1 MQTPSPVSMN
11 PDTRTEPERGD
22 SDSAI
27 AERHLREKAALGD
40 RAEAVLAALSEG
52 VVIID
57 GTGVVT
63 SMNDAA
69 ESILGTRRKY
79 MVGQVLV
86 DLPWEALD
94 ESGEPLERT
103 SHPLIKA
110 LRSGEPQPERTL
122 HFARRDGRVIWIA
135 TAARPL
141 RSADGTVDGAV
152 SSFRDVTA
160 QKAAEDQVRSSEAQ
174 YRSLFELNGTVQVL
188 VDTETGII
196 TAANPAA
203 VAFYGI
209 SREALVGANLS
220 SLNRLDPSTTP
231 PTMAA
236 VVAGKANVV
245 HRRHYLAN
253 GEPRDVEIYASPVH
267 SGGKT
272 FLHAII
278 TDITARLE
286 AERGRNRLAA
296 ILDLTPDV
304 VGMFDDDGQLFYANR
319 AGRLMMGLPAVAE
332 VSDGG
337 AMTDIPKDAIRQG
350 HEGVD
355 ADRVLKEATVVAAAT
370 GQWTG
375 ETHIRGPLGRS
386 LTMHQVVLAHRDPDG
401 TLSHF
406 STIMHDVSE
415 MRRVEYLL
423 REQTHE
429 MEVQTEELIQQ
440 SDELLAARDAS
451 EQANAA
457 KSQFLAHM
465 SHELRTPLTA
475 IIGFARVLVT
485 NRPGTLTPQQAAYA
499 ERIASNAIR
508 LLGLINEMLDLSKVE
523 AGQMELE
530 TSETDVRAMAID
542 VIADLEGRERSPG
555 VALRAQVPDG
565 PAILMADP
573 TKLRQVLVNLVG
585 NALKFTLE
593 GSVVV
598 GLETNAAGVPTAI
611 TVTDTGVGIAPE
623 HQAAVFEPFA
633 QEDTTISRR
642 FGGTGLGLAISK
654 RYCEMMG
661 FSLVLESEVGV
672 GSTFRVRFSKRD
684 DGRMG

>member
-1 MQTPSPVSMN
+1 
-11 PDTRTEPERGD
+11 
-22 SDSAI
+22 
-27 AERHLREKAALGD
+27 
-40 RAEAVLAALSEG
+40 
-52 VVIID
+52 
-57 GTGVVT
+57 
-63 SMNDAA
+63 
-69 ESILGTRRKY
+69 
-79 MVGQVLV
+79 LV

-337 AMTDIPKDAIRQG
+337 VMTDIPKDAIRQG

-530 TSETDVRAMAID
+530 TSETDVSAMAID

-598 GLETNAAGVPTAI
+598 GLETNAAGGPTAI

>member
-1 MQTPSPVSMN
+1 
-11 PDTRTEPERGD
+11 
-22 SDSAI
+22 
-27 AERHLREKAALGD
+27 
-40 RAEAVLAALSEG
+40 
-52 VVIID
+52 
-57 GTGVVT
+57 
-63 SMNDAA
+63 
-69 ESILGTRRKY
+69 
-79 MVGQVLV
+79 
-86 DLPWEALD
+86 
-94 ESGEPLERT
+94 
-103 SHPLIKA
+103 
-110 LRSGEPQPERTL
+110 
-122 HFARRDGRVIWIA
+122 
-135 TAARPL
+135 
-141 RSADGTVDGAV
+141 
-152 SSFRDVTA
+152 
-160 QKAAEDQVRSSEAQ
+160 
-174 YRSLFELNGTVQVL
+174 
-188 VDTETGII
+188 
-196 TAANPAA
+196 
-203 VAFYGI
+203 
-209 SREALVGANLS
+209 
-220 SLNRLDPSTTP
+220 
-231 PTMAA
+231 
-236 VVAGKANVV
+236 
-245 HRRHYLAN
+245 
-253 GEPRDVEIYASPVH
+253 VEIYASPVH

-337 AMTDIPKDAIRQG
+337 VMTDIPKDAIRQG

-530 TSETDVRAMAID
+530 TSETDVSAMAID

-598 GLETNAAGVPTAI
+598 GLETNAAGGPTAI

>member
-1 MQTPSPVSMN
+1 MRDWPYCTLPYHVVASIN
-11 PDTRTEPERGD
+11 PDTQAVPALDTDSSTTERQ
-22 SDSAI
+22 
-27 AERHLREKAALGD
+27 LREEAALGH
-40 RAEAVLAALSEG
+40 RTEALLAALSEG

-57 GTGVVT
+57 AKGVVT

-69 ESILGTRRKY
+69 ESILGIRRKH
-79 MVGQVLV
+79 MVGSVLL

-94 ESGEPLERT
+94 ETGVPIDRA
-103 SHPLIKA
+103 SHPIIAA
-110 LRSGEPQPERTL
+110 LRSGEPQSERIL
-122 HFARRDGRVIWIA
+122 HFPRRDGRVIWIA

-141 RSADGTVDGAV
+141 RSLDGRIDGAV

-188 VDTETGII
+188 VEAETGII
-196 TAANPAA
+196 VAANPAA
-203 VAFYGI
+203 IAFYGL
-209 SREALVGANLS
+209 SRDTLVGVHLS
-220 SLNRLDPSTTP
+220 VLNRLDPSTHPET
-231 PTMAA
+231 AA
-236 VVAGKANVV
+236 GVISGKYAVV
-245 HRRHYLAN
+245 HRRHYRAN
-253 GEPRDVEIYASPVH
+253 GEARDVEIYASPVR
-267 SGGKT
+267 SGDRT
-272 FLHAII
+272 LLHAII
-278 TDITARLE
+278 IDITARLE
-286 AERGRNRLAA
+286 AEKGRRRLAA
-296 ILDLTPDV
+296 ILDQTPDI
-304 VGMFDDDGQLFYANR
+304 VGMFDSDGRLFYANR
-319 AGRLMMGLPAVAE
+319 AGRQMMGLPAVAD
-332 VSDGG
+332 VTDGG
-337 AMTDIPKDAIRQG
+337 VMKDIPPNAIRDG
-350 HEGVD
+350 HEGND

-386 LTMHQVVLAHRDPDG
+386 LTMHQVVLAHRDTDG

-415 MRRVEYLL
+415 MRRVEHLL
-423 REQTHE
+423 REQTYE
-429 MEVQTEELIQQ
+429 LEVQTEELMQQ

-475 IIGFARVLVT
+475 IIGFSRVLAS
-485 NRPGTLTPQQAAYA
+485 NRPGTLTVQQTAYA

-508 LLGLINEMLDLSKVE
+508 LLGLINELLDLSKVE

-530 TSETDVRAMAID
+530 SSLTDVAALAID

-555 VALRAQVPDG
+555 VELRADVPPG
-565 PAILMADP
+565 PVPLMADA

-593 GSVVV
+593 GRVIVT
-598 GLETNAAGVPTAI
+598 LETSADGSASSIAVS
-611 TVTDTGVGIAPE
+611 DTGVGIAPE
-623 HQAAVFEPFA
+623 HQATVFEPFA

-661 FSLVLESEVGV
+661 FSLTLESEVGV
-672 GSTFRVRFSKRD
+672 GSVFRVAF
-684 DGRMG
+684 

>member
-1 MQTPSPVSMN
+1 MH
-11 PDTRTEPERGD
+11 PDTRAVD
-22 SDSAI
+22 ALKNSDSAS
-27 AERHLREKAALGD
+27 AERQLREEAALGH
-40 RAEAVLAALSEG
+40 RTQALLAALSEG

-57 GTGVVT
+57 ASGVVT

-69 ESILGTRRKY
+69 ESILGIRRKH
-79 MVGQVLV
+79 MVGSVLL

-94 ESGEPLERT
+94 ENGVAIERA
-103 SHPLIKA
+103 SHPIIA
-110 LRSGEPQPERTL
+110 AVRSGEPQPERIL
-122 HFARRDGRVIWIA
+122 HFPRRDGRVIWIA
-135 TAARPL
+135 AAARAL
-141 RSADGTVDGAV
+141 RAPDGEIDGAV

-160 QKAAEDQVRSSEAQ
+160 QKAAEDKVRSSEAQ
-174 YRSLFELNGTVQVL
+174 YRALFELNGTVQLL
-188 VDTETGII
+188 VDAESGII
-196 TAANPAA
+196 EAANPAA
-203 VAFYGI
+203 VAFYGHA
-209 SREALVGANLS
+209 SESLVGVHLS
-220 SLNRLDPSTTP
+220 VLNRLEPSTHAET
-231 PTMAA
+231 AA
-236 VVAGKANVV
+236 GVIAGKYAVV
-245 HRRHYLAN
+245 HRRHYRAN
-253 GEPRDVEIYASPVH
+253 GEARDVEIYASPVR
-267 SGGKT
+267 SGERT
-272 FLHAII
+272 LLHAII
-278 TDITARLE
+278 IDITARVE
-286 AERGRNRLAA
+286 AEKGRRRLAA
-296 ILDLTPDV
+296 ILDQTPDV
-304 VGMFDDDGQLFYANR
+304 VGMFDEEGQLFFANR

-332 VSDGG
+332 VTDGG
-337 AMTDIPKDAIRQG
+337 AMRDIPRDAIKHG
-350 HEGVD
+350 HEGKD

-375 ETHIRGPLGRS
+375 ETHLRGPLGRT

-415 MRRVEYLL
+415 MRRVEHLL
-423 REQTHE
+423 REQTYE
-429 MEVQTEELIQQ
+429 MEVQTEELMQQ

-475 IIGFARVLVT
+475 IIGFSRVLVS
-485 NRPGTLTPQQAAYA
+485 NRPGTLTVQQTAYA

-508 LLGLINEMLDLSKVE
+508 LLGLINELLDLSKVE

-530 TSETDVRAMAID
+530 SSPTDVGAMAID

-555 VALRAQVPDG
+555 VMLRADVPEG
-565 PAILMADP
+565 PSILMADS

-593 GSVVV
+593 GSVVLA
-598 GLETNAAGVPTAI
+598 LETKPDGSPACIA
-611 TVTDTGVGIAPE
+611 VTDTGVGIAPE

-661 FSLVLESEVGV
+661 FSLKLESEVGV
-672 GSTFRVRFSKRD
+672 GSTFRVCF
-684 DGRMG
+684 